1 MSPDGCGTMLVVI
14 RRGAEQKQFFITI
27 INNTRVKCHLNLT
40 GPKVHALYFFIILD
54 IEVFWKI
61 HVNDNL
67 SVRFS
72 LNRLRV
78 LYWCRILYTC
88 TWRQSLDMFSLKS
101 LGNDI
106 TEPFSSSRTVIDTM
120 DAVSS
125 PLAPFFIFL
134 RVVLSIFSMPLA
146 NLDHDLLMKPS
157 ADYMFHILCTCIF
170 DYLHCSK
177 SGRWEYLNLV
187 WTKFSSC
194 SACQSGTVCF
204 HIWCKDTFLYTFL

>member
-101 LGNDI
+101 LGNDR

-157 ADYMFHILCTCIF
+157 ADYMFHMHFWLSSLQQIWEVRIF
-170 DYLHCSK
+170 KSCVDEIFKLFSLSIWYCMFSHLMQRHVSLH
-177 SGRWEYLNLV
+177 
-187 WTKFSSC
+187 FSV
-194 SACQSGTVCF
+194 G
-204 HIWCKDTFLYTFL
+204 